1 VEWGRVRTMTSAY
14 QRLVEALGELDLNLA
29 AAVDGAARDRS
40 TTGEPLVGEPGA
52 GEPGADGSGAGEP
65 GAGEPGAGEPDAS
78 DGSARV
84 AGRCPGIL
92 VEELSG
98 LLQTWQQNLRSPTG
112 PDCQRCPVCQLVAL
126 VRQPRPEVLD
136 HLISAAGELVAAV
149 RLAVRQ
155 PETAPS
161 GHRSGASVER
171 IDVTD

>member
-1 VEWGRVRTMTSAY
+1 MTSAY

-52 GEPGADGSGAGEP
+52 GEPGA
-65 GAGEPGAGEPDAS
+65 GEPGAGEPDAS
-78 DGSARV
+78 GGSPRA
-84 AGRCPGIL
+84 AGRRPGIL
-92 VEELSG
+92 AEELAG
-98 LLQTWQQNLRSPTG
+98 LLETWQQSLRSLSG
-112 PDCQRCPVCQLVAL
+112 PDCRRCPVCQLAAL
-126 VRQPRPEVLD
+126 IRQTRPEVLD
-136 HLISAAGELVAAV
+136 HLISAAGELVVAV

-161 GHRSGASVER
+161 GHRSGASVEH